1 MNYEDILGGEFECAC
16 GRRHEVPVRRI
27 VYCEDALEAVAEVLG
42 DFAAERRAAVIADV
56 RTWTVAGDQCLRLLE
71 EAGWRVTHVIVPDTE
86 HGGPVCDDAT
96 FARLKEH
103 VGSVEVI
110 LAVGC
115 GVINDLSK
123 WLAFER
129 GIPYAV
135 VATAATMNG
144 FAAANIA
151 ATLDGVKTVL
161 FARAP
166 VAVFAV
172 PSIICEAP
180 FELTTAGL
188 GDVIAKPVSTA
199 DWMMNHMFLGEYFCQ
214 YCSEMINDL
223 ECAYFDNPE
232 GIRSG
237 SPEAIAALFNAL
249 VWSGIAMTVVGTS
262 APASGGEHM
271 LSHTLDMMS
280 SIDGTGHDL
289 HGRQVGLGTIFACA
303 LYERIVA
310 IETPECV
317 ELPGDIDGAFW
328 GALSRNVRGQYEAKK
343 ALMQTIRRQIMD
355 GQAWE
360 GFRDMYRNQVR
371 ATEQIK
377 DCLRRAGGAHSFVD
391 IGCSRRRL
399 RDAVLHMHEIRTR
412 PTVVDLAWILGIL
425 PGAADEI
432 IDTRLTESMP

>member
-1 MNYEDILGGEFECAC
+1 MRYEDILGGEFDCAC
-16 GRRHEVPVRRI
+16 GRRHAVGVLRV
-27 VYCEDALEAVAEVLG
+27 VYSEDALGAVGEVLG
-42 DFAAERRAAVIADV
+42 EIAAGRRVAVIADV
-56 RTWTVAGDQCLRLLE
+56 RTWAVAGEECFGLLE
-71 EAGWRVTHVIVPDTE
+71 EAGWRVNHFILPDSE
-86 HGGPVCDDAT
+86 HGGPVCDDVT
-96 FARLKEH
+96 FANLKEL
-103 VGSVEVI
+103 VPPVEVV

-115 GVINDLSK
+115 GVINDLGK

-129 GIPYAV
+129 HIPYAV
-135 VATAATMNG
+135 VGTAATMNG

-172 PSIICEAP
+172 PSIIREAP
-180 FELTTAGL
+180 YELTTAGL

-199 DWMMNHMFLGEYFCQ
+199 DWMMNHKFCGEYFCR

-232 GIRSG
+232 AIKSG
-237 SPEAIAALFNAL
+237 APEAIEALFNAL

-280 SIDGTGHDL
+280 SVDGAGHDL
-289 HGRQVGLGTIFACA
+289 HGRQVGLGTIFSCA
-303 LYERIVA
+303 LYERIAA
-310 IETPECV
+310 IERPECV
-317 ELPGDIDGAFW
+317 ELPGDIDEAFW
-328 GALSRNVRGQYEAKK
+328 GRLAGNVGAQYEAKK
-343 ALMQTIRRQIMD
+343 ELMQTIRRQAAD
-355 GQAWE
+355 GRAWE
-360 GFRDMYRNQVR
+360 CFRDMCRNQVR

-377 DCLRRAGGAHSFVD
+377 DCLRRAGAANTFAD

-412 PTVVDLAWILGIL
+412 PTVVDLAWMSGVL
-425 PGAADEI
+425 PGAVDDL
-432 IDTRLTESMP
+432 IDRWLTD

>member
-1 MNYEDILGGEFECAC
+1 MRMRYEDILGVEFDCAC
-16 GRRHEVPVRRI
+16 GRRHEVPVRRV
-27 VYCEDALEAVAEVLG
+27 VYAEDALGAVGEVLG
-42 DFAAERRAAVIADV
+42 DVAAGRRVAVIADE
-56 RTWTVAGDQCLRLLE
+56 RTWAVAGEACFGLLE
-71 EAGWRVTHVIVPDTE
+71 EAGWRATRVVLPDTE
-86 HGGPVCDDAT
+86 GGGPVCDDAT
-96 FARLKEH
+96 FARLKEQ
-103 VGSVEVI
+103 VPPVEVV

-129 GIPYAV
+129 RIPYAV
-135 VATAATMNG
+135 VGTAATMNG

-161 FARAP
+161 FARAL

-172 PSIICEAP
+172 PSIIRQAP
-180 FELTTAGL
+180 YELTTAGL

-199 DWMMNHMFLGEYFCQ
+199 DWMMNHEFCGEYFCR

-223 ECAYFDNPE
+223 EPAYFDNPQA
-232 GIRSG
+232 IKSG

-280 SIDGTGHDL
+280 SVDGAGHDL

-303 LYERIVA
+303 LYERIAA
-310 IETPECV
+310 IERPECV
-317 ELPGDIDGAFW
+317 EMPGDIDAAFW
-328 GALSRNVRGQYEAKK
+328 GPLAANVRGQYEAKK
-343 ALMQTIRRQIMD
+343 ELMQTIRRQAAD
-355 GQAWE
+355 GKVWE
-360 GFRDMYRNQVR
+360 GFRDMCRSQVR
-371 ATEQIK
+371 ATEEVK
-377 DCLRRAGGAHSFVD
+377 HCLRRAGAASTFAD
-391 IGCSRRRL
+391 IGCSRPRL

-412 PTVVDLAWILGIL
+412 PTVVDLAWMTGIL
-425 PGAADEI
+425 PNAADDL
-432 IDTRLTESMP
+432 IDRWLTD

>member
-1 MNYEDILGGEFECAC
+1 MRYEGLLGTSFECAC
-16 GRRHEVPVRRI
+16 GRRHHVPVRKI
-27 VYCEDALEAVAEVLG
+27 VYSADALDSVPDVLAG
-42 DFAAERRAAVIADV
+42 FARRRRVVVIADE
-56 RTWTVAGDQCLRLLE
+56 RTWAVAGEQCFRLLE
-71 EAGWRVTHVIVPDTE
+71 EAGWRVTYIIVPDTAY
-86 HGGPVCDDAT
+86 GGPVCDDAT
-96 FARLKEH
+96 FARLKER
-103 VGSVEVI
+103 VGPVEVI

-135 VATAATMNG
+135 AATAATMNG

-151 ATLDGVKTVL
+151 AALDGVKTVL
-161 FARAP
+161 FAQAP

-172 PSIICEAP
+172 PSIIRQAP

-232 GIRSG
+232 GIRSCT
-237 SPEAIAALFNAL
+237 PDAIAALFNAL

-280 SIDGTGHDL
+280 SVDGAAHDL
-289 HGRQVGLGTIFACA
+289 HGRQVGLGTVFACA

-328 GALSRNVRGQYEAKK
+328 GPLATNVRGQYEAKK
-343 ALMQTIRRQIMD
+343 VLMQTIRRQVMD

-360 GFRDMYRNQVR
+360 GFRDMCRNQVR
-371 ATEQIK
+371 AAEQIK
-377 DCLRRAGGAHSFVD
+377 DCLRRAGGAHTFAD

-425 PGAADEI
+425 PAAADEI
-432 IDTRLTESMP
+432 IDRWLTE

>member
-1 MNYEDILGGEFECAC
+1 MNYEEILGGGFECAC
-16 GRRHEVPVRRI
+16 GRRHEVPVKRI
-27 VYCEDALEAVAEVLG
+27 VYSEDALDSVPDVLADITEG
-42 DFAAERRAAVIADV
+42 RRVVVIADE
-56 RTWTVAGDQCLRLLE
+56 RTWAVAGEKCFRLLE
-71 EAGWRVTHVIVPDTE
+71 KADWQVTYIIVPDTE

-96 FARLKEH
+96 FARLKER
-103 VGSVEVI
+103 VPPVDVI

-135 VATAATMNG
+135 AATAATMNG

-172 PSIICEAP
+172 PSIIRQAP

-199 DWMMNHMFLGEYFCQ
+199 DWIMNHMFLGEYFCR

-237 SPEAIAALFNAL
+237 TPEAIAALFNAL

-280 SIDGTGHDL
+280 SVDGTAHDL

-303 LYERIVA
+303 LYERIVE

-328 GALSRNVRGQYEAKK
+328 GPLAANVRGQYEAKK
-343 ALMQTIRRQIMD
+343 TLMQTIRRQVMD

-360 GFRDMYRNQVR
+360 GFRDMCRNQVR
-371 ATEQIK
+371 ATERIK
-377 DCLRRAGGAHSFVD
+377 DCLRRAGGAHTFVD

-412 PTVVDLAWILGIL
+412 PTVVDLAWISGIL

-432 IDTRLTESMP
+432 IDRWLTE